1 MTLEQQQI
9 RQWMLD
15 ARQECPLK
23 PTLPNATLGMFR
35 CALIRE
41 ENDELR
47 GAFDAENIIEVADAL
62 GDLIYVVLGTAVACG
77 IDLEPVFQEIHRSN
91 RTKLIKDGDGNY
103 TLTKNHLGKV
113 LKPSTY
119 EPPNL
124 QPILTLQCNAPL
136 CP

>member
-9 RQWMLD
+9 RQWMLN
-15 ARQECPLK
+15 AKQECPLK
-23 PTLPNATLGMFR
+23 PTLPSATLGMFR

-47 GAFDAENIIEVADAL
+47 RAFDTNDIIEVADGL
-62 GDLIYVVLGTAVACG
+62 GDLLYVVLGTAVACG

-91 RTKLIKDGDGNY
+91 ATKLVKDGDGNFS
-103 TLTKNHLGKV
+103 LTKNHLGKV
-113 LKPSTY
+113 LKPDSY
-119 EPPNL
+119 SPPNL
-124 QPILTLQCNAPL
+124 QPIITAQCNAPL